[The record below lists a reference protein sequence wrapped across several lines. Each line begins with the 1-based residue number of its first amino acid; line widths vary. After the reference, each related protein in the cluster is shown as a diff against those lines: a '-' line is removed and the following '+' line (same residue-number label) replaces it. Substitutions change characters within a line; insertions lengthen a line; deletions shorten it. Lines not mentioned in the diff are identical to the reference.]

1 MNRNNLS
8 TFAVAVLLLLGS
20 PAFAAAPAANANAN
34 GNGNAVDK
42 ARASF
47 HQGVLLYNEG
57 SFEAAL
63 AEFRKAYQLNPN
75 YRLLYNI
82 AQTYFDLHDYV
93 SASKALTQYAQQG
106 GAEISAERRAQVR
119 ELNTKLEERIAYL
132 EITCNADGAE
142 IRVDELPVGVSPLGA
157 PVPVNAGPRRIT
169 AVKPGYAVAARMVTV
184 GGTERVKVALD
195 VTGRAT
201 GAADGVAGAAL
212 TGQARHQ
219 PARVGLITSS
229 VVVGGCAIAT
239 TVFAIL
245 AANAKTSFE
254 QELDTYPT
262 TRGNVDR
269 ARDKMNTYAY
279 LTDGFGAATLLSGG
293 VALYFLLSDG
303 GSKKPSSA
311 RPSVALSPA
320 PGGMLLHGRW

>member
-1 MNRNNLS
+1 MNRKNLS

-20 PAFAAAPAANANAN
+20 PAFAAAPAANVS
-34 GNGNAVDK
+34 GNGSGVDK

-93 SASKALTQYAQQG
+93 SASKALTQYTQQG

-132 EITCNADGAE
+132 EITCNVDGAE
-142 IRVDELPVGVSPLGA
+142 IRVDELPVGVSPLDA

-169 AVKPGYAVAARMVTV
+169 AVKPGHAVVARMVTV
-184 GGTERVKVALD
+184 GGTERAKVALD
-195 VTGRAT
+195 VTGPTT
-201 GAADGVAGAAL
+201 GAVDGLAGAAL
-212 TGQARHQ
+212 AGRARRE
-219 PARVGLITSS
+219 PARVGLIASS
-229 VVVGGCAIAT
+229 VVMGGCAIAT

-245 AANAKTSFE
+245 ASNAKTSFD
-254 QELDTYPT
+254 QELDAYPT
-262 TRGNVDR
+262 TRGNIDR
-269 ARDKMNTYAY
+269 AREKMNTYAY

-303 GSKKPSSA
+303 GSKKPSA